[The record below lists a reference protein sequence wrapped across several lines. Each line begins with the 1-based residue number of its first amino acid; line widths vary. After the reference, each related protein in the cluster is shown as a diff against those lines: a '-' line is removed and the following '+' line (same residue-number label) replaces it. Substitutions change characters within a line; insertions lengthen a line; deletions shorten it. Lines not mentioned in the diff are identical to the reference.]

1 MQAAERIY
9 LTPLSEADLDFM
21 LQLTSNRQ
29 VTKYLTG
36 LICDKDSL
44 LFWFNSLTARDRE
57 MIIHL
62 TATGERI
69 GECSMTISKDGRSA
83 EIGYMLLP
91 EYWNHG
97 YGTATANI
105 LVEMAVSSGIEQV
118 TAATSPDNIAS
129 IRILQKSGFVQRQSG
144 WLLNDGSGDVGIQIA
159 FFVRNCLEP
168 KS

>member
-1 MQAAERIY
+1 
-9 LTPLSEADLDFM
+9 
-21 LQLTSNRQ
+21 
-29 VTKYLTG
+29 
-36 LICDKDSL
+36 
-44 LFWFNSLTARDRE
+44 

-97 YGTATANI
+97 YGTATANM

-118 TAATSPDNIAS
+118 TAATSPDNTAS
-129 IRILQKSGFVQRQSG
+129 VRILQKSGFVQGQSG
-144 WLLNDGSGDVGIQIA
+144 WLLNDGNGDIGIQIA

-168 KS
+168 RR